1 MRAIFV
7 GEVTRINDIK
17 QVGQRN
23 TAMLSFLAVDFSDS
37 RPNQEKRK
45 EWECTLWGR
54 QAETATSLRVGGL
67 FFIDGKLEEREYLN
81 RDNQRR
87 TAQSI
92 NINEIAAIV
101 TPEPRSNPRSEPS
114 QPKTQTRMDF
124 TEHDQEPT
132 DEKPLPEKQ
141 ASSPAAVEGEE
152 DLDGLPF

>member
-37 RPNQEKRK
+37 RPNQDKRK

-54 QAETATSLRVGGL
+54 QAETATFLRVGGL
-67 FFIDGKLEEREYLN
+67 FFIDGKLEEREYTTK
-81 RDNQRR
+81 DNQRR

-92 NINEIAAIV
+92 NINEIAPISA
-101 TPEPRSNPRSEPS
+101 PEPRRSYSEPQQ

-124 TEHDQEPT
+124 TEHDQEPDT
-132 DEKPLPEKQ
+132 EKPLPAKQ

-152 DLDGLPF
+152 DLPF

>member
-23 TAMLSFLAVDFSDS
+23 TAMLSFLAVDLSDS

-54 QAETATSLRVGGL
+54 QVETATFLRVGGL
-67 FFIDGKLEEREYLN
+67 VFIDGKLEEREYQN

-92 NINEIAAIV
+92 NINEIAPIFA
-101 TPEPRSNPRSEPS
+101 PEPRRSYSEPS
-114 QPKTQTRMDF
+114 QQPKTQPQTRMDF
-124 TEHDQEPT
+124 TEHDQEPAI
-132 DEKPLPEKQ
+132 EKPLP
-141 ASSPAAVEGEE
+141 ARHVSTTVLPVEGEE
-152 DLDGLPF
+152 DLPF